1 LDPSTATPVAFTFPG
16 QGAQYVGMGK
26 ANAARFPAARAV
38 FDEADSVLGFR
49 LSTLCFEGPQAE
61 LDRTETS
68 QPAIFTAS
76 VASLAA
82 WRAHAGDA
90 VPAASV
96 AAGLSL
102 GEYTALYYAGA
113 LSFADGL
120 RLVRERGLAMQAAC
134 DAIKSGMTSIIG
146 LARDQLEKIRDEASA
161 AGVLCLANINSPE
174 QIALS
179 GSMPALER
187 AGELARAAGAKRV
200 IPLAVAG
207 AFHSSLMQPARERLE
222 RALAS
227 VRVAAPRIPV
237 VSNVS
242 AQPTTDPA
250 AIKDALARQLTGAVE
265 WVGCVERMRAMG
277 VQAFYEVGPGK
288 VLTGLLKRIDRA
300 AEGKSIDEVGA

>member
-1 LDPSTATPVAFTFPG
+1 MDPSIATLVAFTFPG

-26 ANAARFPAARAV
+26 VNAARFPAARAV

-61 LDRTETS
+61 LDRTEIS
-68 QPAIFTAS
+68 QPAIFAAS

-82 WRAHAGDA
+82 WRAQAGDR
-90 VPAASV
+90 VPTASV

-102 GEYTALYYAGA
+102 GEYTALHYAGA

-134 DAIKSGMTSIIG
+134 DAIKSGMTSVIG

-161 AGVLCLANINSPE
+161 GDVLCLANINSPE

-227 VRVAAPRIPV
+227 VPVTSPRIPV

-242 AQPTTDPA
+242 ALPTTDPV